1 MERTLP
7 GGARR
12 GRVENPSH
20 IMKGERT
27 RTGILERAVDLAS
40 LEGLEG
46 LTIGRLADDLSMSKS
61 GLFAHFGS
69 KEDLQLSTIEA
80 ARERFVEEVVRPAL
94 EAPRGYPRLMA
105 LCRSW
110 LDYVQRE
117 VFPGGCFFA
126 AASFE
131 FDGRPGI
138 VRDTIARAMD
148 AWLATLEKAIQLAK
162 DEGHLDPKIDPGQLA
177 FELNAL
183 FFGANFAWNL
193 RHDHKAF
200 ARAERAIAERLEA
213 VRVKSSRRARSGR
226 RSVRR
231 QGA

>member
-1 MERTLP
+1 
-7 GGARR
+7 
-12 GRVENPSH
+12 
-20 IMKGERT
+20 MKGERT
-27 RTGILERAVDLAS
+27 RAGILERAVDLAS

-94 EAPRGYPRLMA
+94 KAPRGYPRLLA
-105 LCRSW
+105 LCHAW
-110 LDYVQRE
+110 LGYVKRE

-131 FDGRPGI
+131 FDGRPGT
-138 VRDTIARAMD
+138 VRDAIARAMD
-148 AWLATLEKAIQLAK
+148 AWLETLEKAIRMAK
-162 DEGHLDPKIDPGQLA
+162 EEGHLDPKIDPAQLA

-193 RHDHKAF
+193 RHDPKAF
-200 ARAERAIAERLEA
+200 AHAQKAIEQRLDG
-213 VRVKSSRRARSGR
+213 VRRRASKT
-226 RSVRR
+226 RR
-231 QGA
+231 QLNVTAGR